1 MHLADLGLLNRLRL
15 ARGPAD
21 FDALD
26 ARAPTQPEVERALAL
41 RAEAAAA
48 RDLLHLLLPRPVD
61 AHLRAHGRTVTLRA
75 FQFEPDPRVL
85 RRDVILI
92 NQKRA
97 ALVRHHHVEHA
108 AVPQIDH
115 PDRAA

>member
-1 MHLADLGLLNRLRL
+1 MHLAGLGRLNRLRP

-26 ARAPTQPEVERALAL
+26 ARALPQPEVERALVL

-61 AHLRAHGRTVTLRA
+61 AQLRAQRAAVALRA
-75 FQFEPDPRVL
+75 LKLEPDPRVL
-85 RRDVILI
+85 RRDRVLI
-92 NQKRA
+92 NQERP
-97 ALVRHHHVEHA
+97 ALVRH
-108 AVPQIDH
+108 
-115 PDRAA
+115 

>member
-1 MHLADLGLLNRLRL
+1 MHLAGLGRFDGLSS

-26 ARAPTQPEVERALAL
+26 ARALSQAEVKRALVL

-48 RDLLHLLLPRPVD
+48 RDLLHLLLPRPVN
-61 AHLRAHGRTVTLRA
+61 AHLRAQRA
-75 FQFEPDPRVL
+75 AIALSAFELEPDPDVL
-85 RRDVILI
+85 LRGGVLI
-92 NQKRA
+92 HEERP

-108 AVPQIDH
+108 
-115 PDRAA
+115 